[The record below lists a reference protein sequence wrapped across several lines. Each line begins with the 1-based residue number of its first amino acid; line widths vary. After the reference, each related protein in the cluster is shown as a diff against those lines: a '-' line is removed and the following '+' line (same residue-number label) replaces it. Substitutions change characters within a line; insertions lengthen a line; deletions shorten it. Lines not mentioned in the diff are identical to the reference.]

1 MFYSTTHS
9 THYIYGYIASD
20 MVENHSDSR
29 VLGLF
34 FVFLGGRGGGGCCCF
49 GSDRSFMVDP
59 LSYISFQPVF
69 HD

>member
-9 THYIYGYIASD
+9 THYIYGYISSD

-34 FVFLGGRGGGGCCCF
+34 FVFFGGRGGFVVVLGLIAP
-49 GSDRSFMVDP
+49 SWW
-59 LSYISFQPVF
+59 I
-69 HD
+69 H